1 MSNDTSDKTDLSSM
15 SKEEL
20 ITYLLKRNEALET
33 QLKQQKEEAQKKE
46 QSSAES
52 ISSIVTKLRA
62 ELSRKDAI
70 LQDVLADQEKF
81 NKEKQQLLD
90 EKQQLLD
97 EKQQLFNEKQRVDK
111 ERRELAEDTV
121 KLKESITKLKNFKQ
135 NASDLIR
142 NVVDNIKRFYFVFK
156 EQGLK
161 ENIPE
166 FDENNILEMNMFLE
180 EKITTLLN
188 AAKTCIEHEK
198 SALKEPRSEK
208 TKHGKASESQDNSA
222 DITAGVDGAHELEN
236 AVTVEPQNNDQADFD
251 EVASSVTLK
260 ADISATT
267 AEANEGLSKTE
278 IQDVILS
285 GSSSQERLSVGQNLS
300 QGTKV
305 LSLNIK
311 NDLSSV
317 NDSNRKRKFEHFIT
331 INDSEQVAG
340 VICNEQEIHFRTYC
354 DECGEVMDFV
364 LNTKAKRINTVLTAS
379 GNLANIKTILSKVHI
394 ANCKACGKE
403 IEINP
408 ATFSDFKVVKDNQN
422 ERWTL
427 NEREIN
433 IKETVQTAIESAFS
447 DTNDEDLTEEKAN
460 DKRKTYKQEDKQRQL
475 NRKDIYNS
483 IVKSENTHESSCK
496 LKHDLIDAGDG
507 LLPVINPYT
516 FDAEAFGMTPAFKK
530 SVMSV
535 SLLSSCG
542 TLFTQLGAPKNRI
555 FNFYEGNG
563 LPLTREQL
571 TGGINAFA
579 RAF

>member
-52 ISSIVTKLRA
+52 ISSIVTNLRA

-81 NKEKQQLLD
+81 NQ

-97 EKQQLFNEKQRVDK
+97 EKQQLFSEKQRVDK

-121 KLKESITKLKNFKQ
+121 KLKESITKLKIFKQ

-317 NDSNRKRKFEHFIT
+317 NDSNRKRKFEHYIT

-447 DTNDEDLTEEKAN
+447 DTNDEN
-460 DKRKTYKQEDKQRQL
+460 
-475 NRKDIYNS
+475 
-483 IVKSENTHESSCK
+483 
-496 LKHDLIDAGDG
+496 
-507 LLPVINPYT
+507 
-516 FDAEAFGMTPAFKK
+516 
-530 SVMSV
+530 
-535 SLLSSCG
+535 
-542 TLFTQLGAPKNRI
+542 
-555 FNFYEGNG
+555 
-563 LPLTREQL
+563 
-571 TGGINAFA
+571 
-579 RAF
+579 